1 MMILAKLK
9 EQTAEQH
16 QRLEAKLDI
25 LARLSSPQ
33 GYKSLLEQF
42 YGFYLPL
49 EIHLG
54 SVMCPAGS
62 LSNFTARRKTPLLEK
77 DLLFLDLS
85 ERDLAELPQCQK
97 LPTVESEAQ
106 AFGCLYVLEGATL
119 GGQIISKYV
128 ADKLGYERERG
139 ATFFK
144 SYGAEVRAM
153 WCGFVQ
159 ALGEYAMAHDADDE
173 VVAAAVDTFDKFD
186 QWLCV
191 GESPHERRLR
201 RQRKD

>member
-1 MMILAKLK
+1 MIHAKLK
-9 EQTAEQH
+9 DQTAEQH

-25 LARLSSPQ
+25 LTRLSSPQ

-62 LSNFTARRKTPLLEK
+62 LSNFTARRKTPLLEQ

-128 ADKLGYERERG
+128 ADKLGYERDRG

-159 ALGEYAMAHDADDE
+159 ALREYATAHDADDE

-186 QWLCV
+186 QWLC
-191 GESPHERRLR
+191 RRLPG
-201 RQRKD
+201 